1 MSENTGPDRTPP
13 LSDSEHARIVAE
25 VLEDQARR
33 RATREAS
40 AHPTENTDTSFFVQV
55 GLLVTG
61 TFFFYLLF
69 FSPAWIAPTSAEPIA
84 AAHLEEGLRFHM
96 SVVARHVEA
105 YRDEA
110 GRLPTSLQEL
120 EGVAQEGVE
129 YRRLDTDTFEIRAR
143 AGDESLR
150 YVSTQPLE
158 EFYGGVGS
166 RILEGTS

>member
-1 MSENTGPDRTPP
+1 MSESQNPDRSTPV
-13 LSDSEHARIVAE
+13 SDSEHARIVAE

-33 RATREAS
+33 RAARETSDRAS
-40 AHPTENTDTSFFVQV
+40 DDADTSFFVQV

-69 FSPAWIAPTSAEPIA
+69 FSPAWIAPTAAEPIA
-84 AAHLEEGLRFHM
+84 AAHVEEGLRFHM

-105 YRDEA
+105 FRNEE
-110 GRLPTSLQEL
+110 GRLPASLEEVGGL
-120 EGVAQEGVE
+120 AKEGVR
-129 YRRLDTDTFEIRAR
+129 YRRVDEQTFEIRALS
-143 AGDESLR
+143 GSTNLS

-158 EFYGGVGS
+158 EFYDGAGS